1 MSPWTVG
8 EDPSVVKDEPERD
21 EGITYGQ
28 VLQEPEHLTFPVVVP
43 LEGGAYQCH
52 VQQENGAGDTRDRCR
67 NIYLS
72 LVEKYVIVNKVFSLF
87 N

>member
-43 LEGGAYQCH
+43 LESGAYQCH
-52 VQQENGAGDTRDRCR
+52 VQQKNGAGDTRDRC
-67 NIYLS
+67 
-72 LVEKYVIVNKVFSLF
+72 
-87 N
+87 